1 MNFDILPHR
10 VMMGNHTLIIESI
23 PGQVVY
29 RIYRNGNSDPVATGG
44 GYKRDLVG
52 KQAVRR
58 LQEFASAKQQ

>member
-1 MNFDILPHR
+1 MNFHVFPYQST
-10 VMMGNHTLIIESI
+10 MGDYTLIIESK
-23 PGQVVY
+23 PGKVEY
-29 RIYRNGNSDPVATGG
+29 SIYRNGNSDPVATGG